1 MAEIQIT
8 LDDAGRAYLSLSPS
22 STVEVRDSVALDELE
37 QADTIPALGAIILDF
52 DHYGRLAG
60 IEILSSAQSVLPPAL
75 LDDAE
80 RT

>member
-37 QADTIPALGAIILDF
+37 QGEEPNEDPTQ
-52 DHYGRLAG
+52 GREVG
-60 IEILSSAQSVLPPAL
+60 
-75 LDDAE
+75 E
-80 RT
+80 RPGEDPTAKA